1 MADAPWPS
9 GAMLAELESL
19 RRKVS
24 QLDALKSKAHLVA
37 EELAAL
43 ESRYRVLYDDGPMLC
58 AVVDPEGIIL
68 DSNRAVTTCLGYSP
82 DRLKGTPFLDLVA
95 QDDDS
100 PATARLKKI
109 FRGELAG
116 EFEVALRSG
125 SGAIRRILLL
135 TAAVRPDIRGRSDGV
150 MLAGKDVTAQRHAEA
165 ALEAGDRQYHAL
177 LECLPTPVCSLD
189 ANHRFVFANWA
200 AADVFE
206 VKARSLLGRS
216 LEEFVSD
223 EDWTS
228 ILERTSDLK
237 QGATR
242 PYDVRI
248 IRPDGT
254 TRGVSIHAALRY
266 DTDGNAMGVVMALQ
280 AVSEHKVV
288 ERALQESEVKYRSL
302 FEESIDVIYMT
313 SRDGRL
319 VDISPSAVSLFGY
332 TRDELLERDVHGLY
346 ADPEQRGRF
355 QEVIEEQGFVRGFE
369 ITLLHKDGR
378 KVDCLLASTVRKAA
392 DGTTL
397 GYQGIMRDIT
407 DMKRAAA
414 ARERERRTFRVIAE
428 AAVRAS
434 DISDLC
440 TRVLGGLVEVL
451 GFDAGTLRLHD
462 GKSGTL
468 EPVAVIGL
476 RDDERS
482 LISTQVIGADRECTA
497 AHVARTG
504 EPIFAPD
511 TASHAISRS
520 HGERLNSL
528 GVRSL
533 ISYPVFGASRD
544 LLAVMQLFSRTPT
557 EIHEESDRLFFET
570 VAGLIAAVIEKT
582 LAEGQTREVEAQ
594 LVQAQKMEA
603 VGTLASG
610 VAHDFNNLLTAIQGF
625 TELALMSV
633 SESDRMHEDL
643 EKIRSAADRGA
654 GLVRQLLLFGREQRV
669 ELHPVDINA
678 TTQGMVKMLAPLIGE
693 DIRVHTVLDP
703 GLRPA
708 LADEGSVQ
716 QVLMNLA
723 VNARDA
729 MPDGGSLTIRT
740 RNVRLND
747 ARDAGDAEARK
758 GDFVCVSVED
768 SGSGMD
774 QDTMGRIFE
783 PFFST
788 KGPSKGTGLGL
799 SVVYGIV
806 KQHNGWIYTL
816 STPRM
821 GTTFEVYLPTAGSP
835 PGSSPTPRPPKVPEA
850 RPGKPGSGERILVV
864 EDEDS
869 VRDLA
874 ATILRK
880 SGYEVFEAPNVAEAV
895 RIFEQED
902 GRFDLVFSDVVLP
915 DKSGVQLADE
925 LLQRS
930 PGLRLLMSS
939 GHASHRSQWDTIKEK
954 GLPFLQKPYS
964 LSGLL
969 KMVRETIRSG

>member
-1 MADAPWPS
+1 MADSPWPS
-9 GAMLAELESL
+9 GEMLAELESL

-24 QLDALKSKAHLVA
+24 ELDALKSKAHLVA

-43 ESRYRVLYDDGPMLC
+43 EARYRVLYDDGPMLC
-58 AVVDPEGIIL
+58 AVVDHEGVIL
-68 DSNRAVTTCLGYSP
+68 DSNQAVTTCLGYSP
-82 DRLKGTPFLDLVA
+82 DQLKGTRFLDLVVP
-95 QDDDS
+95 DKDS
-100 PATARLKKI
+100 AGPARLEQT
-109 FRGELAG
+109 FRGKLTREL
-116 EFEVALRSG
+116 EVGLRSG
-125 SGAIRRILLL
+125 SGAIRRVLILS
-135 TAAVRPDIRGRSDGV
+135 AVVRPDIRGRTDGV
-150 MLAGKDVTAQRHAEA
+150 LLAGKDITAQRHAEA
-165 ALEAGDRQYHAL
+165 ALAAGDRQYHAL
-177 LECLPTPVCSLD
+177 VECLPTPVCSFD
-189 ANHRFVFANWA
+189 TNHRFVFANWA

-206 VKARSLLGRS
+206 VKAKSLLGRS
-216 LEEFVSD
+216 LDEFVSE
-223 EDWTS
+223 EDRDS
-228 ILERTSDLK
+228 ILERTSDLRE
-237 QGATR
+237 GSTR
-242 PYDVRI
+242 PYDIRV

-254 TRGVSIHAALRY
+254 TRSVSVHAALRH
-266 DTDGNAMGVVMALQ
+266 DNDGKAIGVVMALQ
-280 AVSEHKVV
+280 AVSEHNVV
-288 ERALQESEVKYRSL
+288 ERALQESEVRYRSL

-346 ADPEQRGRF
+346 ADPEQRVRF
-355 QEVIEEQGFVRGFE
+355 QEVIEQQGFVRGFE

-378 KVDCLLASTVRKAA
+378 KVDCLLASTVRKGA

-407 DMKRAAA
+407 DRKRAEV

-434 DISDLC
+434 DMSDLC
-440 TRVLGGLVEVL
+440 SRVLGGLVEVL

-462 GKSGTL
+462 GKNGIL
-468 EPVAVIGL
+468 EPAAVVGL
-476 RDDERS
+476 RDDQRS
-482 LISTQVIGADRECTA
+482 LISSQSIDKDQECMA

-504 EPIFAPD
+504 EPVFAADVTTHPISE
-511 TASHAISRS
+511 SHR
-520 HGERLNSL
+520 ERLDAF
-528 GVRSL
+528 GIRSL
-533 ISYPVFGASRD
+533 IAYPVFGASRN
-544 LLAVMQLFSRTPT
+544 LLAVMQLSSRTPA

-570 VAGLIAAVIEKT
+570 VVGMIAAAIEKK

-610 VAHDFNNLLTAIQGF
+610 VAHDFNNLLTAILGF

-654 GLVRQLLLFGREQRV
+654 GLVRQLLLFGREQAV
-669 ELHPVDINA
+669 QLHPVDVNA
-678 TTQGMVKMLAPLIGE
+678 TTRGMAKMLSPLIGE
-693 DIRVHTVLDP
+693 DIRVNTVLEPD
-703 GLRPA
+703 LRPA
-708 LADEGSVQ
+708 MADEGSVQ

-740 RNVRLND
+740 RNVRLD
-747 ARDAGDAEARK
+747 ETHVADDTGART

-788 KGPSKGTGLGL
+788 KGPGKGTGLGL

-806 KQHNGWIYTL
+806 KQHKGWIYTL

-821 GTTFEVYLPTAGSP
+821 GTTFEVYLPAAGSAP
-835 PGSSPTPRPPKVPEA
+835 ASRPSPAPKM
-850 RPGKPGSGERILVV
+850 RPGEPGSGERILVV

-880 SGYEVFEAPNVAEAV
+880 NGYEVFEAPNVAEAL
-895 RIFEQED
+895 RIYEQEE

-925 LLQRS
+925 LLGRA
-930 PGLRLLMSS
+930 PGLRVLMSS
-939 GHASHRSQWDTIKEK
+939 GHASHRSQWETIKDK

-964 LSGLL
+964 LTGLL
-969 KMVRETIRSG
+969 KMVRETIQSG